1 MTLHSGPGIGEML
14 SGACHRCRARSGPAC
29 GLDPTLAR
37 MDCAHFNPG
46 AAASE
51 PVREM
56 AAKIDA
62 PLRETALSVGSFY
75 RTRGGRKIGP
85 MRYVARRYLSPQDEY
100 GWVDAPGGD
109 PGCWDHRGRSKR
121 GDPADDL
128 VAMWLDDETLTTTF
142 APIEDI
148 VGTRPTKAETL
159 DAAKAA
165 VADRGLNYGTPEDNF
180 ARIAALWQTHL
191 VNRYGGE
198 HKIDPHDVAQMMVL
212 MKVARLEND
221 PGHLDSWTDVA
232 GYAACGANL
241 PVSAR

>member
-56 AAKIDA
+56 AA
-62 PLRETALSVGSFY
+62 
-75 RTRGGRKIGP
+75 
-85 MRYVARRYLSPQDEY
+85 
-100 GWVDAPGGD
+100 
-109 PGCWDHRGRSKR
+109 
-121 GDPADDL
+121 
-128 VAMWLDDETLTTTF
+128 TF